1 MVKFR
6 IEKDSLGNI
15 KVPYDKLWGAQT
27 QRSVQNFKIG
37 VGKFHF
43 QEDFIKALAFQKKA
57 AALTN
62 AQLKLIN
69 KRHAVIIGKVCDQ
82 IIQGKLNEHFPLVIW
97 QTGSG
102 TQINMNFNE
111 VIANKSNLLLGSKL
125 PSNKPLHPNDDIN
138 KSQSSND
145 TIPTAMHIATL
156 IALNEKLLPEIKAI
170 KMSIINKTKE
180 FKGIIKIGR
189 THTQDAT
196 PLKLSD
202 EFSAYLSQLEYAEK
216 TIKKSFSK
224 LLEIAQGGTAVGS
237 GINAHKNFGKLF
249 ANHLR
254 KLTKFSFKTAPNK
267 FESLSSHDVF
277 IEVMSGLEILTSTL
291 FKMTNDIRVL
301 SSGPRSGIAELILPA
316 NEPGS
321 SIMPGKINPTQ
332 CEALSMVCAHVIG
345 LKSSIMFACSQG
357 HFQLN
362 VYNPIIIHNTLD
374 SINLLSDGIRSF
386 NINCLK
392 GIQANKKRINE
403 LLNNS
408 LMLVTPLT
416 KVIGYDLS
424 SKVALNAH
432 KKGITLKESCL
443 ELTNLSSKEFDILTD
458 PNKMV

>member
-15 KVPYDKLWGAQT
+15 KVPTNKLWGAQT
-27 QRSVQNFKIG
+27 QRSLQNFKIG
-37 VGKFHF
+37 VGKFNF
-43 QEDFIKALAFQKKA
+43 QENFLKALAFQKKA

-62 AQLKLIN
+62 GQLKLIN
-69 KRHAVIIGKVCDQ
+69 NKHVSVIGKVCDE
-82 IIQGKLNEHFPLVIW
+82 IIKGKLDEHFPLVIW

-125 PSNKPLHPNDDIN
+125 PSNMPLHPNDDVN

-145 TIPTAMHIATL
+145 TIPTAMHLATL
-156 IALNEKLLPEIKAI
+156 IALNENLLPEIKII
-170 KMSIINKTKE
+170 KLSIKNKIKE
-180 FKGIIKIGR
+180 FKNIIKIGR

-202 EFSAYLSQLEYAEK
+202 EFSAYLAQIDYAEK
-216 TIKKSFSK
+216 TIKKSFPK

-237 GINAHKNFGKLF
+237 GVNAHKNFGKLF
-249 ANHLR
+249 ANNLK
-254 KLTKFSFKTAPNK
+254 KLTKLPFKTAPNK

-277 IEVMSGLEILTSTL
+277 IEVMSGLGILTSSL
-291 FKMTNDIRVL
+291 FKMANDFRVL

-332 CEALSMVCAHVIG
+332 CEALSMVCAHIIG

-374 SINLLSDGIRSF
+374 AINLLSDGIKSF
-386 NINCLK
+386 NTNCLK
-392 GIQANKKRINE
+392 GLKANKKRINE
-403 LLNNS
+403 LLKNS

-432 KKGITLKESCL
+432 NKSISLKQSCL
-443 ELTNLSSKEFDILTD
+443 ELTDLTSKDFDILTD
-458 PNKMV
+458 PKKMV

>member
-15 KVPYDKLWGAQT
+15 KVPSDKLWGAQT

-62 AQLKLIN
+62 AQLNLMSN
-69 KRHAVIIGKVCDQ
+69 KHALMIGKVCDE
-82 IIQGKLNEHFPLVIW
+82 IIHGKLNDHFPLVIW

-145 TIPTAMHIATL
+145 TIPTAMHLATL
-156 IALNEKLLPEIKAI
+156 ISLNEKLLPEIKDI
-170 KMSIINKTKE
+170 KMSIKSKIKE
-180 FKGIIKIGR
+180 FKDIIKIGR

-196 PLKLSD
+196 PLRLSD
-202 EFSAYLSQLEYAEK
+202 EFSAYVAQLEYAEK

-249 ANHLR
+249 AKNLK

-291 FKMTNDIRVL
+291 FKMANDIRVL

-345 LKSSIMFACSQG
+345 LKSSIMFSCSQG

-362 VYNPIIIHNTLD
+362 VYNPVIIHNTLD
-374 SINLLSDGIRSF
+374 SINLLSDSIRSF
-386 NINCLK
+386 NLNCLK
-392 GIQANKKRINE
+392 GLQANKKRIDE

-443 ELTNLSSKEFDILTD
+443 ELTDLSSKEFDTLTD
-458 PNKMV
+458 PKKMV

>member
-1 MVKFR
+1 MKFR
-6 IEKDSLGNI
+6 TEKDTMGDV
-15 KVPYDKLWGAQT
+15 KVPVDKLWGAQT
-27 QRSVQNFKIG
+27 ERSRNNFKIG
-37 VGKFHF
+37 NVASMPIDIIYGF
-43 QEDFIKALAFQKKA
+43 AYLKKA
-57 AALTN
+57 AAFTN
-62 AQLKLIN
+62 CQLGVLSTEKRDLIAQ
-69 KRHAVIIGKVCDQ
+69 VCDEILSGIHNNQ
-82 IIQGKLNEHFPLVIW
+82 FPLVIW

-458 PNKMV
+458 PKKMV